1 MPIYEYHCPACDLNF
16 EKLVRSD
23 TVPACPQCGS
33 TAIDKV
39 VSQIAP
45 HQKIPGLRKAWR
57 KQGAAEGHFSN
68 FSKAEQS
75 KILK

>member
-1 MPIYEYHCPACDLNF
+1 MPIFEYRCTACEAQF
-16 EKLVRSD
+16 EQLIRST
-23 TVPACPQCGS
+23 TVPTCPQCGA
-33 TAIDKV
+33 TTLEKI

-68 FSKAEQS
+68 FSKSEQN